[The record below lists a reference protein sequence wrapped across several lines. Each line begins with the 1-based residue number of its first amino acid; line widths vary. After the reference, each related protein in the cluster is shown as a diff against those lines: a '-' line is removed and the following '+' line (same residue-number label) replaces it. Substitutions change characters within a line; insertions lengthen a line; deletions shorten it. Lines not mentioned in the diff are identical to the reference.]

1 MFARRFFISL
11 PIFILIY
18 ILQESVVSQFKLFG
32 GGFSLFLIFALLWSA
47 LGTPEM
53 GALTGF
59 GAGLLMDLSQSASGP
74 MGQWTLIMILAGFT
88 ISYLGYGDDNFRG
101 NPISLVFTVAAG
113 VVIARFIYL
122 ILGLLL
128 GGEIGSTWSI
138 TSSLLSSAF
147 WSAAL
152 APLLLPVVSR
162 IHEALFD
169 VKSRI

>member
-11 PIFILIY
+11 PIFTLIY
-18 ILQESVVSQFKLFG
+18 ILQESVVTQFKLFG

-59 GAGLLMDLSQSASGP
+59 GAGHLMDLSQSASGP
-74 MGQWTLIMILAGFT
+74 MGQWTLIMILAGFAV
-88 ISYLGYGDDNFRG
+88 SYLGYGDDNFRG
-101 NPISLVFTVAAG
+101 NPISLIFTVAAAV
-113 VVIARFIYL
+113 VVIRLIYL
-122 ILGLLL
+122 ILGLFL
-128 GGEIGSTWSI
+128 GSDIGSTWSVFL
-138 TSSLLSSAF
+138 SLFSSAF

-152 APLLLPVVSR
+152 APLLLPVVTR

>member
-1 MFARRFFISL
+1 MFARRFFISF
-11 PIFILIY
+11 PIFAFMY
-18 ILQESVVSQFKLFG
+18 VLQESVVSQFKIFG

-59 GAGLLMDLSQSASGP
+59 GAGLMMDLSQSASGP

-101 NPISLVFTVAAG
+101 NPISLIVTVAAG
-113 VVIARFIYL
+113 VVIIRLIYL

-128 GGEIGSTWSI
+128 GSDVGSTWSVLI
-138 TSSLLSSAF
+138 SLFSSAF

-152 APLLLPVVSR
+152 APLLLPVVTR

-169 VKSRI
+169 VKSRV

>member
-1 MFARRFFISL
+1 MFARRFFISF
-11 PIFILIY
+11 PIFAFIY
-18 ILQESVVSQFKLFG
+18 VLQESVVSQFKIFG
-32 GGFSLFLIFALLWSA
+32 GGFSLFLIFALLWAA

-59 GAGLLMDLSQSASGP
+59 GAGLMMDLSQSASGP

-101 NPISLVFTVAAG
+101 NPISLIVTVAAG
-113 VVIARFIYL
+113 VVIIRLIYL

-128 GGEIGSTWSI
+128 GSDVGSTWSVLI
-138 TSSLLSSAF
+138 SLFSSAF

-152 APLLLPVVSR
+152 APLLLPVVTR

-169 VKSRI
+169 VKSRV

>member
-11 PIFILIY
+11 PIFTFIY

-59 GAGLLMDLSQSASGP
+59 GAGLLMDLSQTASGP
-74 MGQWTLIMILAGFT
+74 MGQWTLIMILAGFAV
-88 ISYLGYGDDNFRG
+88 SYLGYGDDNFRG
-101 NPISLVFTVAAG
+101 NPISLVFTVAAAV
-113 VVIARFIYL
+113 VVIRLIYL
-122 ILGLLL
+122 ILGLFL
-128 GGEIGSTWSI
+128 GSDIGSTWSI
-138 TSSLLSSAF
+138 FVSLLSSAF

-152 APLLLPVVSR
+152 APLLLPIVTR

>member
-11 PIFILIY
+11 PIFTLIY
-18 ILQESVVSQFKLFG
+18 ILQESVVIQFKLFG

-113 VVIARFIYL
+113 VVLTRLIYL
-122 ILGLLL
+122 ILGLFL
-128 GGEIGSTWSI
+128 GGEIGSTWSVI
-138 TSSLLSSAF
+138 SSLLSSAF
-147 WSAAL
+147 WSAAI

-162 IHEALFD
+162 LHEALFD